1 MMNKTH
7 KHLRYLTTDT
17 KGEVAFII
25 EKIHRTLYAIY
36 SQMVCK
42 TIFITKGIK
51 YKKGIRFRGKIQIS
65 RYPNSIICMGNNCTF
80 NSSSYFNYRGV
91 NHRCILQTGKEDAQI
106 IIGNNCG
113 FSGVSIVADIGVII
127 GNNVKVGANTKIGD
141 RDDHP
146 EIYASQPAKIII
158 EDNVWIGMNVTIMKG
173 VTIGKNSIIG
183 AGAIVTKDIPANV
196 IAAGIP
202 CKVIKAR
209 L

>member
-1 MMNKTH
+1 MRQIH
-7 KHLRYLTTDT
+7 KHIRYFKTDP
-17 KGEVAFII
+17 KGEIAFIV
-25 EKIHRTLYAIY
+25 EKFHHTLYAIY
-36 SQMVCK
+36 SQIACK
-42 TIFITKGIK
+42 MILNAKGIK
-51 YKKGIRFRGKIQIS
+51 YKKGIRFRGRILIS
-65 RYPNSIICMGNNCTF
+65 RHQNSIIHIGQNCTF
-80 NSSSYFNYRGV
+80 NSSSYFNYRGL
-91 NHRCILQTGKEDAQI
+91 NHRCILQTGTEDAQI
-106 IIGNNCG
+106 IIGDNCG

-127 GNNVKVGANTKIGD
+127 GNNTKIGANTRIGD

-146 EIYASQPAKIII
+146 EIYASQPQRIII

>member
-1 MMNKTH
+1 MSQIH
-7 KHLRYLTTDT
+7 KHIRYFKTDP
-17 KGEVAFII
+17 KGEVAFIV
-25 EKIHRTLYAIY
+25 EKFHHTLYAMY
-36 SQMVCK
+36 SQIACK
-42 TIFITKGIK
+42 MILNAKGIK
-51 YKKGIRFRGKIQIS
+51 YKKGIRFRGRILIS
-65 RYPNSIICMGNNCTF
+65 RHQNSKIHIGQNCTF
-80 NSSSYFNYRGV
+80 NSSSYFNYRGL
-91 NHRCILQTGKEDAQI
+91 NHRCILQTGTEDAQI
-106 IIGNNCG
+106 IIGDNCG

-127 GNNVKVGANTKIGD
+127 GNNTKIGANTRIGD
-141 RDDHP
+141 RDGHP
-146 EIYASQPAKIII
+146 EIYASQPQRIII

>member
-1 MMNKTH
+1 MRQIH
-7 KHLRYLTTDT
+7 KHIRYFKTDP
-17 KGEVAFII
+17 KGEIAFIV
-25 EKIHRTLYAIY
+25 EKLHHTLYAMY
-36 SQMVCK
+36 SQIACK
-42 TIFITKGIK
+42 MILSTKGIK
-51 YKKGIRFRGKIQIS
+51 YKKGIRFRGRILIS
-65 RYPNSIICMGNNCTF
+65 RHQNSIIQIGQNCTF
-80 NSSSYFNYRGV
+80 NSSSYFNYRGL
-91 NHRCILQTGKEDAQI
+91 NHSCILQTGKEDAQI

-146 EIYASQPAKIII
+146 EIYASQPSKIII

-202 CKVIKAR
+202 CKAIKAR